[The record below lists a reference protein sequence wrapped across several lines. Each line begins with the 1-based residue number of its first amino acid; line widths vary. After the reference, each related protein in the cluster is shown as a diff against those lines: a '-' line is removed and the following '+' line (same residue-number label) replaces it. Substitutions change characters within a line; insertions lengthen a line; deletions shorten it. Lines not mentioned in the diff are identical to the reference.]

1 MRMKQNEGNEEK
13 TRDIILIRAR
23 ELFLSIGYHQTTM
36 RKIAQASGVSTG
48 PLYFHFQ
55 NKAEIL
61 FHICLQGYRKLLV
74 DFREVAGENTSSGIK
89 LQLLFYAYWNFF
101 RSEPELFEVLHM
113 PENPMSG
120 IELPKTFKDV
130 LISKRNETIGIMEEI
145 IRLGIEEREL
155 RTVDTKA
162 FALFLFSVA
171 EGVFQSYRSGL
182 IQNYESCLDEI
193 VLTSVRII
201 GHGMLN
207 DKTICECAGE

>member
-1 MRMKQNEGNEEK
+1 MKQKAGNEEK
-13 TRDIILIRAR
+13 TRNIILIKSR

-36 RKIAQASGVSTG
+36 RKIAQTAGISTG

-61 FHICLQGYRKLLV
+61 FHICLQGYRMLLK

-101 RSEPELFEVLHM
+101 RSEPELFEVMHM

-120 IELPKTFKDV
+120 IELPNIFKDELV
-130 LISKRNETIGIMEEI
+130 SKKNETIGIMEEI
-145 IRLGIEEREL
+145 IHLGIEEGEL
-155 RTVDTKA
+155 RSVDSKA

-193 VLTSVRII
+193 VLTAVRII

-207 DKTICECAGE
+207 DKMIGECQK